1 MISSLVEEFP
11 HDVREVIEA
20 AAKIEMTDR
29 VLILLDI
36 VNFLLFSKNLI
47 LIFVIRRKRAVVY

>member
-1 MISSLVEEFP
+1 MISSLVDELP
-11 HDVREVIEA
+11 QDAKEVIEA

-36 VNFLLFSKNLI
+36 VNFLLFSKSLI